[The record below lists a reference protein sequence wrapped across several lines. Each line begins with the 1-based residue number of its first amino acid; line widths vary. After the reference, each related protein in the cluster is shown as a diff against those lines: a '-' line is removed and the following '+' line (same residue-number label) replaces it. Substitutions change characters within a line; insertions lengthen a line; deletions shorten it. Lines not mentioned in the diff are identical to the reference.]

1 MLKLANL
8 TSFFERCERIMRE
21 YNIAYSSG
29 EETEKWDE
37 KKTARYFCGPI
48 KGLYLE
54 KDSELL
60 SYLRQDCDE
69 NELYELIKMCID
81 ESNNHPMKLIGIEKG
96 YLTPT
101 PYPNKAID
109 LKEWLNKYNYL
120 YSDALIESDKKY
132 VLSFFFLQ
140 EGLNKYKKEIQE
152 REFLEDSA
160 IIGIYGNLV
169 KSNYNLIPVEDNIE
183 LLGLNPARIYDSRM
197 DKTIYVDISKKL
209 ASVLILLKEKG
220 FASKIFVKGIGT
232 AIYDGKLTQEA
243 ICEEVEK
250 GSIFSLSKVSGLPN
264 VTKLYSQDYENQ
276 LWVAASDNELTFEE
290 LCGDFVVQAGGI
302 RTQMIHLQFSV
313 SEKGILINHIDH
325 EYIYYSLEEYDDRK
339 SDGKMRT
346 KGSIRK
352 RIKTFK
358 VDKAQIPMDYPCT
371 MFSLNSASEEYEE
384 VSVPFLL
391 FVIDT
396 FFTHKDLI
404 EEYFAEF

>member
-1 MLKLANL
+1 MLRLANL
-8 TSFFERCERIMRE
+8 TSFFERCERIMRK
-21 YNIAYSSG
+21 YDIAYSSG

-37 KKTARYFCGPI
+37 RKMARYFCGPI
-48 KGLYLE
+48 NGLYLE
-54 KDSELL
+54 GDSELL

-69 NELYELIKMCID
+69 SELYGLIKMCID
-81 ESNNHPMKLIGIEKG
+81 EGNNNPMTHIGIEKG

-101 PYPNKAID
+101 PYPNRDID

-120 YSDALIESDKKY
+120 YSEALNESDKKY

-140 EGLNKYKKEIQE
+140 EGLNRYKKEIQE
-152 REFLEDSA
+152 QEFLEDSA
-160 IIGIYGNLV
+160 IIDIYGDLV
-169 KSNYNLIPVEDNIE
+169 KTNYNLIPVEEHRE
-183 LLGLNPARIYDSRM
+183 LLGLKPARIYDSKL

-209 ASVLILLKEKG
+209 ASVLIALKENG

-232 AIYDGKLTQEA
+232 AIYDGKVTHEA
-243 ICEEVEK
+243 LCEEVEK
-250 GSIFSLSKVSGLPN
+250 GSVFSLSKISGLPN

-276 LWVAASDNELTFEE
+276 LWIAARNNELTFEE
-290 LCGDFVVQAGGI
+290 LCEDFIVQAGGI
-302 RTQMIHLQFSV
+302 RTQMIHLQFSAC
-313 SEKGILINHIDH
+313 EKEILINHIDH
-325 EYIYYSLEEYDDRK
+325 EYIYYSLEEYDERRN
-339 SDGKMRT
+339 DGKMRT

-358 VDKAQIPMDYPCT
+358 VDMAQIPIDYPCT